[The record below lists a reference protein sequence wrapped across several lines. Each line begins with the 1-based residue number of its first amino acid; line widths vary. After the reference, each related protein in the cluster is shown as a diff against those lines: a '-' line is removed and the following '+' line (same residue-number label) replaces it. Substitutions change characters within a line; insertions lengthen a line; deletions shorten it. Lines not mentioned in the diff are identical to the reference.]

1 MCCAGRALENRYCGP
16 GPSPPR
22 GHPAQSG
29 ARALPGQGHAKARA
43 QPISCHPSRAHPR
56 PPPSAFWRPPN
67 CGNRPD
73 PGRSPGNLVFKAWQ
87 LQGPQP
93 AQSAPPPGKCCQ
105 SPSPPTREPQLPL
118 PQLPGRDL
126 AQRSRERRP
135 GAPFNP
141 LCPFSGG
148 LPIPPT
154 SAVALGVWELGS
166 RTGRAVRGGQRGGGQ
181 QQVQSPREEKWKG
194 LGGGLPEAEVLDAL
208 TWARLWFLLGRHL
221 KMWPEVQTLTLDV
234 GQAEWPELLS
244 WAPPLPCSLLP
255 STEAFPCL
263 STGPPGGGS

>member
-93 AQSAPPPGKCCQ
+93 AQSAPPPREVLSIPEPSHQGAAAP
-105 SPSPPTREPQLPL
+105 PSPAARKGP
-118 PQLPGRDL
+118 
-126 AQRSRERRP
+126 
-135 GAPFNP
+135 
-141 LCPFSGG
+141 
-148 LPIPPT
+148 
-154 SAVALGVWELGS
+154 
-166 RTGRAVRGGQRGGGQ
+166 
-181 QQVQSPREEKWKG
+181 SPEEQREE
-194 LGGGLPEAEVLDAL
+194 
-208 TWARLWFLLGRHL
+208 ARGPL
-221 KMWPEVQTLTLDV
+221 Q
-234 GQAEWPELLS
+234 
-244 WAPPLPCSLLP
+244 PPLPLFWWAAHPPHQCCGSGCLGTGLP
-255 STEAFPCL
+255 DRQGSEGWPERGGSAASAE
-263 STGPPGGGS
+263 STGREVERPGGRASGSRSTGRTDLGQALVLAGQAPKDVARGPDAHTGRGAGRMA